1 MSQEI
6 FMRGLF
12 SGIFGLALMMMVFS
26 RYDTEVGSES
36 TGGDRQKYL
45 PYIPES
51 ILPIYLLTLIAL
63 AIFLFGVVGAAKL
76 TLDMCYGIFLHI
88 SIYYIVLIL
97 LLPFF
102 RKHISARACAMLWVI
117 PEKLQMRPS
126 WRFGM
131 RLLQKHESR
140 NRNLNWFDPLM

>member
-63 AIFLFGVVGAAKL
+63 AIFLFGVRSI
-76 TLDMCYGIFLHI
+76 TQGIQW
-88 SIYYIVLIL
+88 LIKKTD
-97 LLPFF
+97 FCNG
-102 RKHISARACAMLWVI
+102 SARAKIRSLCEQTA
-117 PEKLQMRPS
+117 EKIT
-126 WRFGM
+126 
-131 RLLQKHESR
+131 
-140 NRNLNWFDPLM
+140 